1 MRYVICF
8 RDSSESS
15 CSVVALSWDNPP
27 PQRPLSPPES
37 RLVQLGTRVAWLPM
51 IHDLDI
57 NNDIDNRWIDRQAG
71 RYSTSNGN
79 QVSYAAT
86 PERPA
91 LLNCG

>member
-1 MRYVICF
+1 
-8 RDSSESS
+8 
-15 CSVVALSWDNPP
+15 VVALSWDNPP
-27 PQRPLSPPES
+27 PLSPPES

-51 IHDLDI
+51 IHDLEI
-57 NNDIDNRWIDRQAG
+57 NNDIDNRWID